1 MPAKASEDTYVL
13 VAGPRARGWSSIVDF
28 GLDGRVVAI
37 AGAGVGI
44 GRAVALEVALGGAS
58 VVVGAR
64 DREALLEVAGA
75 VRAMGARAAIVVGDL
90 ATNQGVG
97 ELVRVAVDTFGRL
110 DGLVCCV
117 GSTPLGDFAAV
128 TDDQWRQA
136 FEMKMLATIKAIRA
150 ARPHLAVS
158 GAGRV
163 VVITGNA
170 SRTRFPF
177 LLTSTVMNA
186 GLESL
191 ISSLAGQLAADG
203 IGVNAVSPGP
213 VDTRRYEGLVEAV
226 AAHTGLEPSSARRSI
241 EASIPTGRINQPEEV
256 ARLVAYLVS
265 PAAVSITGA
274 TYVIDGGQS
283 R

>member
-1 MPAKASEDTYVL
+1 MDL
-13 VAGPRARGWSSIVDF
+13 
-28 GLDGRVVAI
+28 GLGGRVVAI

-44 GRAVALEVALGGAS
+44 GRAVALEAARGGAS

-64 DREALLEVAGA
+64 DREALLEVTDA
-75 VRAMGARAAIVVGDL
+75 VRALGGRAGAAVGDL
-90 ATNQGVG
+90 ATDEGVN
-97 ELVRVAVDTFGRL
+97 ELVRVTVETFGRL

-128 TDDQWRQA
+128 TDHQWRQA
-136 FEMKMLATIKAIRA
+136 FEMKILATIKAIRV
-150 ARPHLAVS
+150 ARPHLAAS

-170 SRTRFPF
+170 SRTRLPF

-186 GLESL
+186 GLESMVA
-191 ISSLAGQLAADG
+191 SLAGQLAGDG
-203 IGVNAVSPGP
+203 IAINAVSPGP

-226 AAHTGLEPSSARRSI
+226 AAHSDLDPSSARRHI
-241 EASIPTGRINQPEEV
+241 EDSMPTGRICQPEDV

-265 PAAVSITGA
+265 PSAAAVTGA
-274 TYVIDGGQS
+274 TYVVDGGQS